1 MVAIDALLW
10 GSLLAQAD
18 EQPKLPEPVRAY
30 ALMALLG
37 IALLGM
43 LIVVIILLGG
53 SWVRKIGNYRR
64 GPIVPPD
71 VLLRHEREP
80 DDSPPGEAEQP
91 TGETTLPRDT
101 KNA

>member
-1 MVAIDALLW
+1 MVAIDALQW
-10 GSLLAQAD
+10 GLLLAQAD
-18 EQPKLPEPVRAY
+18 QTPQLPEPVKVS

-43 LIVVIILLGG
+43 LLIVFILLGG
-53 SWVRKIGNYRR
+53 HWVRKIGNYRR

-71 VLLRHEREP
+71 VVLRSERDSDDRPAGDP
-80 DDSPPGEAEQP
+80 DQP
-91 TGETTLPRDT
+91 TDETSITRDT